1 MIVMQIGNVKLSGY
15 AALAPMAGVADR
27 AFRELCM
34 DFGAGYCVSEM
45 VSSKGIAYHS
55 KKSAELMEIS
65 DSERPCAVQIFG
77 TEPDTMADAARFAM
91 QYRPEVIDI
100 NMGCPAPKIAGSGSG
115 AALMRDP
122 ELCGRI
128 VQAVSRAVEIPVT
141 VKIRSGFDSA
151 HINAVEVAKI
161 VEKNGAQAVTVHGR
175 TRKQFYAPPVNFD
188 IIRDVKKALTIPVI
202 GNGDICD
209 QQSARH
215 MYEYTGCD
223 YIMVGRGALGNPWL
237 FREINEYFD
246 KGIIIDPPTLDEKLD
261 VLLRHI
267 SALVGYKGERV
278 GMREARKHTAYYL
291 KGFKNAARL
300 RQTAFSMETLD
311 DLKRLI
317 NEIKT
322 GVSL

>member
-1 MIVMQIGNVKLSGY
+1 MQIGNVKLSGY

-122 ELCGRI
+122 ELCGKI

-141 VKIRSGFDSA
+141 VKIRSGFDGA

-175 TRKQFYAPPVNFD
+175 TKEQFYAPPVNYD
-188 IIRDVKKALTIPVI
+188 IIREVKRALSIPVI
-202 GNGDICD
+202 GNGDVCD
-209 QQSARH
+209 AKSAQYV
-215 MYEYTGCD
+215 YEYTGCD
-223 YIMVGRGALGNPWL
+223 YLMVGRGALGNPWV

-246 KGIIIDPPTLDEKLD
+246 KGIIIPPPTLEEKCD

-267 SALVGYKGERV
+267 SAVVAYKGEYV

-291 KGFKNAARL
+291 KGFKNAAKL
-300 RQTAFSMETLD
+300 RNLAFSMETKE
-311 DLKRLI
+311 DLNNLI
-317 NEIKT
+317 REIKN
-322 GVSL
+322 SNLH